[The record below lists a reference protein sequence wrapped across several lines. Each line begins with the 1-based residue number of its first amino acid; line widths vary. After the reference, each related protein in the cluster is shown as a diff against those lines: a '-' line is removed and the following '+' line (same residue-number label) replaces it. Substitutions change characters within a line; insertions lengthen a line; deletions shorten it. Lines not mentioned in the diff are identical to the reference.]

1 MDSPHDHFRRV
12 FAYTGDRIAAIRA
25 IRERFGLDLRQAK
38 EVMLQAEGT
47 AASLAEHE
55 ERIAAALE
63 QVVPVAEIS
72 YDLVM
77 DDDMAFVEGSYR
89 LPGEEWQVVIV
100 SRYDGAEPQ
109 VVPQKWE
116 SGVSGL
122 VIRFPQAVRL
132 DRAAVERVL
141 SAALGVWEWVVVR
154 GPDSM
159 QLR

>member
-1 MDSPHDHFRRV
+1 MDLPHDQFRRV
-12 FAYTGDRIAAIRA
+12 VAETGDRIAAIRA

-55 ERIAAALE
+55 ERIAAAPGR
-63 QVVPVAEIS
+63 VVPVGEIS

-77 DDDMAFVEGSYR
+77 ADDMEFIEGCYR
-89 LPGEEWQVVIV
+89 LPGGDWQVVIV
-100 SRYDGAEPQ
+100 SRFDVAEPQ
-109 VVPQKWE
+109 FALHRWD
-116 SGVSGL
+116 SGVSGV
-122 VIRFPQAVRL
+122 VIRFPRSARL
-132 DRAAVERVL
+132 DRGAVERVL
-141 SAALGVWEWVVVR
+141 SGALGVWNWVVVR

>member
-1 MDSPHDHFRRV
+1 MDSPHDHFLRV
-12 FAYTGDRIAAIRA
+12 LADTGDRIAAIRA

-47 AASLAEHE
+47 GASLAEHE
-55 ERIAAALE
+55 ERIAVALE
-63 QVVPVAEIS
+63 QVVPAAEIS

-77 DDDMAFVEGSYR
+77 DEDMEFVEGSYR
-89 LPGEEWQVVIV
+89 LPGGDWQVVIV
-100 SRYDGAEPQ
+100 SRYDEAEPQ

-116 SGVSGL
+116 SGVSG
-122 VIRFPQAVRL
+122 VIIRFPRSARL
-132 DRAAVERVL
+132 NRAAVERVL
-141 SAALGVWEWVVVR
+141 SVSLSVWEWVVVR